1 MSDSMVN
8 SPSVRHLVSDEEWE
22 ARVALAACYRL
33 VAHYGWDDL
42 VETHISMAVPGSDNK
57 HFLIN
62 AYGMLFEQITASSL
76 VKIDLGGNPILQTT
90 HGVNKAGFV
99 IHSAIHAAR
108 PDAKCVMHTHTVA
121 GIAVSMQRDGLLFAS
136 QNACLFDGNIGYHDV
151 HHLRSGKDGMEG
163 QDALVSDLGNN
174 CALVMRNH
182 GLLVCGETP
191 AETIWIMHS
200 LQKACAA
207 QVAALAGGLALTPIP
222 KDVSVGYG
230 RILRDSRRGLSGG
243 TAGWPW
249 MLKLLDDKDPSFR
262 E

>member
-1 MSDSMVN
+1 MPDTVVASH
-8 SPSVRHLVSDEEWE
+8 SVRHLVSEAEWE

-42 VETHISMAVPGSDNK
+42 VETHISMAVPGSDNQ

-62 AYGMLFEQITASSL
+62 AYGMLFEQVTASSL
-76 VKIDLGGNPILQTT
+76 VKIDMAGQPVMDTK
-90 HGVNKAGFV
+90 HGVNAAGFI

-108 PDAKCVMHTHTVA
+108 PDARCVMHTHTAA
-121 GIAVSMQRDGLLFAS
+121 GIAVSMQRDGLIFAS

-151 HHLRSGKDGMEG
+151 HHLRGGKEG
-163 QDALVSDLGNN
+163 TEAMVRDLGDN

-182 GLLVCGETP
+182 GLLVCGESP
-191 AETIWIMHS
+191 AEVMWIMHS

-207 QVAALAGGLALTPIP
+207 QVLALGGGVPLTPVP
-222 KDVSVGYG
+222 PEVSAGYG
-230 RILRDSRRGLSGG
+230 RILRNSRRGLTGG
-243 TAGWPW
+243 NAGWPW
-249 MLKLLDDKDPSFR
+249 MLRLLDSKDPSFR